1 MKSKDIR
8 NQPQRFKTLGLT
20 VSVGQEI
27 EAVEAS
33 RPAELIASL
42 ALQNKAVVYDILFRP
57 AADTGADRGE
67 RAPGPAERSPAGR
80 RPSGLGRQPVA
91 RHDAINI
98 RVMGEV
104 LPPGVQHR
112 GHADLRPEMLGIGRR
127 LIARIKPIVPT
138 APTC

>member
-1 MKSKDIR
+1 V
-8 NQPQRFKTLGLT
+8 QT
-20 VSVGQEI
+20 
-27 EAVEAS
+27 EAREHPDRQKEA
-33 RPAELIASL
+33 RL
-42 ALQNKAVVYDILFRP
+42 AGDP
-57 AADTGADRGE
+57 AA
-67 RAPGPAERSPAGR
+67 
-80 RPSGLGRQPVA
+80 LGRQPVA